1 MRAAAF
7 SMTPSQDRLDAR
19 VLVDELLDG
28 AVRRRASDV
37 HLEPTADGLEIRY
50 RVDGLLETV
59 SAVDATVGRSLVTRL
74 MVMAHLLTYR
84 LDVPQ
89 EGRATVTLPSAS
101 QALDLRLSIMPT
113 MHGLRAAVRMPGE
126 LTQPHTLAE
135 LKLPEVVVAG
145 LERFTCADAGMLLMT

>member
-1 MRAAAF
+1 MTRAETR
-7 SMTPSQDRLDAR
+7 SDAR
-19 VLVDELLDG
+19 ALVNEVLDD

-37 HLEPTADGLEIRY
+37 HLEPTADGLEVRF

-113 MHGLRAAVRMPGE
+113 THGLRAAVRMPGE

-145 LERFTCADAGMLLMT
+145 LERSVVA

>member
-1 MRAAAF
+1 MTRAETR
-7 SMTPSQDRLDAR
+7 SDAR
-19 VLVDELLDG
+19 ALVNELLDD

-37 HLEPTADGLEIRY
+37 HLEPIADGLEVRF

-89 EGRATVTLPSAS
+89 EGRATVTLPSAPKP
-101 QALDLRLSIMPT
+101 LDLRLSVMPT
-113 MHGLRAAVRMPGE
+113 TH
-126 LTQPHTLAE
+126 
-135 LKLPEVVVAG
+135 
-145 LERFTCADAGMLLMT
+145 